1 MPWDIAAGLAK
12 TGAKIMGILEFSG
25 KLIHLTPVDLE
36 KDSESN
42 AAWQLD
48 SEFLRLMDSIVAFPF
63 TAKQIKDW
71 YEKVYSDRYE
81 FAIRK
86 LDSQEPIGFVEL
98 GGINWSSR
106 NAWVGIG
113 IGARENWGQGI
124 GTETMQLILKFGFEE
139 LNLRRISLGV
149 LEYNL
154 RAIHSYEKLG
164 FKVEGRQREIVFRDG
179 KRSDMIV
186 MGIFRDQWKEIL

>member
-1 MPWDIAAGLAK
+1 MPWDIAAGLGK
-12 TGAKIMGILEFSG
+12 TGEKIMSLSEYSG

-42 AAWQLD
+42 ATWQLD

-63 TAKQIKDW
+63 TAKQIKEW

-81 FAIRK
+81 FTIRK

-98 GGINWSSR
+98 GGINWSAR
-106 NAWVGIG
+106 NAWAGIG

-124 GTETMQLILKFGFEE
+124 GTEAMQLMLKFGFNE

-149 LEYNL
+149 FEYNL
-154 RAIHSYEKLG
+154 RAIHSYEKIG

-179 KRSDMIV
+179 KRRDMIV
-186 MGIFRDQWKEIL
+186 MGIFRDEWKEEL